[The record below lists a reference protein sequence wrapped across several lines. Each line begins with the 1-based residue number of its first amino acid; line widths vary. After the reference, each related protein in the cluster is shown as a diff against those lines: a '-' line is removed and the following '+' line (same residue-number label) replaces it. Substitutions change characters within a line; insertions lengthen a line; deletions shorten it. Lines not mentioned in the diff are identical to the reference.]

1 MKVCQKC
8 GTMLA
13 DDAEYCTNCG
23 NYLQSSPESQ
33 PAQGEQ
39 QQVGQQP
46 WESQPYNNYYEQ
58 QQQPYQNPPPSEG
71 YPPVYQQSDYSPYTM
86 PQKRT
91 APIVLGIIGLVF
103 SFLLPIVTYPCSIVG
118 VVMANSDNKR
128 GAKNTSGLV
137 LNIVALVIAA
147 LNSILGAILGMMGA
161 LSY

>member
-1 MKVCQKC
+1 MLITYNYFSVGIHQTERQTTELCTFSPV
-8 GTMLA
+8 GTTSETSL
-13 DDAEYCTNCG
+13 G
-23 NYLQSSPESQ
+23 
-33 PAQGEQ
+33 
-39 QQVGQQP
+39 
-46 WESQPYNNYYEQ
+46 
-58 QQQPYQNPPPSEG
+58 EG